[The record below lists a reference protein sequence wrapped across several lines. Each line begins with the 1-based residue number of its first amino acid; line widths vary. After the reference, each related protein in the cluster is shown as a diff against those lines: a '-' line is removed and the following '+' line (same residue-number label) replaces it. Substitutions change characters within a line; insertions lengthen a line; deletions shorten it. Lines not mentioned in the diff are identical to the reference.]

1 MEVDL
6 FANLIRERLID
17 VAVSIGARR
26 ASATVLRI
34 VERTARPRLPVTA
47 SQPGAPYFL
56 SNGMYCWYSFGTE
69 LR

>member
-47 SQPGAPYFL
+47 SQPGSALLLIERDVLLVFL
-56 SNGMYCWYSFGTE
+56 
-69 LR
+69 RH